1 MIFSTFNKLVTAI
14 SADNCPIINLF
25 MDWNPLYNDDFKAG
39 DANSAGGINSLWEA
53 ENEETPNPWAR
64 LIESGKKLQ
73 VLFLRASGLQ
83 DSDMNAICNV
93 LKTNGSLKVI
103 DFSSNYSLTV
113 NAINDIIDVLG
124 QNRVIEYLGLSK
136 LSI

>member
-1 MIFSTFNKLVTAI
+1 M
-14 SADNCPIINLF
+14 
-25 MDWNPLYNDDFKAG
+25 
-39 DANSAGGINSLWEA
+39 
-53 ENEETPNPWAR
+53 
-64 LIESGKKLQ
+64 IESNKKLQ

-83 DSDMNAICNV
+83 DSDMNAMCNV

-136 LSI
+136 LSIEN